1 MTKTLNTVE
10 PGLDMKA
17 RIAAA
22 ALRLFAEHGFDGTSI
37 QAIADAVGIRK
48 QSLLH
53 YFPSKEALHEHVA
66 DSLVVYW
73 KNELPRL
80 LAAAESGY
88 GRFDATITAL
98 VKFFLD
104 DPDRARLSVREMLD
118 HPEMFAA
125 RMREHLS
132 PWARLIADYIRMGQ
146 SSGIIRAD
154 IQPESYLIQVML
166 MIIATA
172 GLGSVAG
179 ALLHGGRAED
189 APVDVTELVRI
200 AHDSLFVRPRASVKK
215 K

>member
-1 MTKTLNTVE
+1 MTKTNSAAE
-10 PGLDMKA
+10 PVLDMKA
-17 RIAAA
+17 RITAA
-22 ALRLFAEHGFDGTSI
+22 ALRLFAERGFEGASL

-53 YFPSKEALHEHVA
+53 YFASKEVLHQHVS

-80 LAAAESGY
+80 LAATESGY

-98 VKFFLD
+98 VRFFRD
-104 DPDRARLSVREMLD
+104 DPDRARLAVREMLD

-125 RMREHLS
+125 MMREHLS
-132 PWARLIADYIRMGQ
+132 PWACLIADYIRMGQ

-154 IQPESYLIQVML
+154 IQPESYMIQVML

-179 ALLHGGRAED
+179 ALLHGGRAQD

-200 AHDSLFVRPRASVKK
+200 AHDSLFVRPRSMIGRK
-215 K
+215 